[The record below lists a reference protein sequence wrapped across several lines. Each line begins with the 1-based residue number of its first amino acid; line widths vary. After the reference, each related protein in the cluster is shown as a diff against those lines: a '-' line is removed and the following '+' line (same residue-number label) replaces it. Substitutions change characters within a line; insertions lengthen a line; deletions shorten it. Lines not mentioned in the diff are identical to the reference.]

1 MPPEKWIANASP
13 LILLGK
19 AKKIVLLGEIGKQV
33 IIPEAVIYEIS
44 AKEDGKLILDF
55 LEDDARFIIQENI
68 EVPNYLLAWD
78 LGAGETQVIA
88 LALELNPERVVLDDM
103 EARKCAKTLI
113 VDNSA
118 MDSEGLILE
127 TGVLN
132 EIMHRLVEAFNPEK
146 VFLFG
151 SYAYGEPTRDSDID
165 LLVVVKDSDQPSYRR
180 TRKAYA
186 ALRGIAIPTDVIVMT
201 RDEFHK
207 KSNVRSSLVS
217 QAIHQGKLL
226 YGI

>member
-103 EARKCAKTLI
+103 EARKCAKTFDLNVI
-113 VDNSA
+113 GTLGLVARAKHLGIIEQAKPVFQKLS
-118 MDSEGLILE
+118 DSGMYIDSTLLDA
-127 TGVLN
+127 L
-132 EIMHRLVEAFNPEK
+132 LVE
-146 VFLFG
+146 L
-151 SYAYGEPTRDSDID
+151 GE
-165 LLVVVKDSDQPSYRR
+165 Q
-180 TRKAYA
+180 
-186 ALRGIAIPTDVIVMT
+186 
-201 RDEFHK
+201 
-207 KSNVRSSLVS
+207 
-217 QAIHQGKLL
+217 
-226 YGI
+226 